1 MTDFLKNQKGRN
13 MSKHTDWTRWHKPV
27 EDSMRGNAIKRA
39 IFNLR
44 EIRENIHNLVKY
56 GPIVIGTKASTYQ
69 GRNHD
74 SAEEAWKQ
82 KVLQLSSQF
91 EDDIVSATI
100 AYEDAMY
107 FPTET
112 NEEEK

>member
-13 MSKHTDWTRWHKPV
+13 MSKEFETKGYKPV
-27 EDSMRGNAIKRA
+27 EDLMRGNAIKRA

-44 EIRENIHNLVKY
+44 EIRENIHNLIKY
-56 GPIVIGTKASTYQ
+56 GPIGIGVKASTYQ

-74 SAEEAWKQ
+74 SAEAVWKQ
-82 KVLQLSSQF
+82 KVLQLCSQF
-91 EDDIVSATI
+91 EDDIISATI
-100 AYEDAMY
+100 AYEDAVF

-112 NEEEK
+112 NEGEK